1 MNFLSA
7 TDSHTVMTPEHHN
20 KSILLVEDE
29 QEIADI
35 VTLHLSDLGFDV
47 THTTDGVQ
55 GLTLALQKSWDLI
68 LLDLTL
74 PRLDGLDICKQ
85 VRESH
90 PTTPIILV
98 SARSGEEERVL
109 GLDVGADDYIT
120 KPFSIDELIARVK
133 AVLRRV
139 DAMQGV
145 VPTDVV
151 SVNGIVLDPVR
162 HTASVAGQSV
172 NLTAREFELL
182 LHFARYPGQ
191 VFKRSE
197 ILEKVWGTCHDGYL
211 HTVNSHINRLR
222 SKIEKD
228 PAKPV
233 YIQTVWG
240 IGYKFAN

>member
-1 MNFLSA
+1 MN
-7 TDSHTVMTPEHHN
+7 PEHPT

-35 VTLHLSDLGFDV
+35 VTLHLGDLQYDV
-47 THTTDGVQ
+47 THTADGIN
-55 GLTLALQKSWDLI
+55 GLTLALKGTWDLI

-74 PRLDGLDICKQ
+74 PKIDGLDICKQ
-85 VRESH
+85 VRESN
-90 PTTPIILV
+90 PATPIILV

-139 DAMQGV
+139 DALQGL
-145 VPTDVV
+145 VPAEVV

-162 HTASVAGQSV
+162 HTVSVAGKSV

-182 LHFARYPGQ
+182 LHFAKSPGQ
-191 VFKRSE
+191 VFKRTE
-197 ILEKVWGTCHDGYL
+197 ILEKVWGTRHDGYL

-222 SKIEKD
+222 SKIELD

-240 IGYKFAN
+240 VGYKLAA

>member
-1 MNFLSA
+1 MAQECNK
-7 TDSHTVMTPEHHN
+7 

-35 VTLHLSDLGFDV
+35 VMLHLGDLNYSI
-47 THTTDGVQ
+47 THTADGIK
-55 GLTLALQKSWDLI
+55 GLTLALQGSWDLI

-74 PRLDGLDICKQ
+74 PRIDGLDICKQ
-85 VRESH
+85 VRESN
-90 PTTPIILV
+90 PATPIILI
-98 SARSGEEERVL
+98 SARSEESERVL

-139 DAMQGV
+139 DALQGLV
-145 VPTDVV
+145 ATDVV
-151 SVNGIVLDPVR
+151 SVNGIVLDPLR
-162 HTASVAGQSV
+162 HTVSITGRAV

-182 LHFARYPGQ
+182 LHFAKSPGQ
-191 VFKRSE
+191 VFNRTE
-197 ILEKVWGTCHDGYL
+197 LLEKVWGTRHDGYL

-222 SKIEKD
+222 SKIESN
-228 PAKPV
+228 PAKPE

-240 IGYKFAN
+240 VGYKLMA

>member
-1 MNFLSA
+1 MN
-7 TDSHTVMTPEHHN
+7 EERHN

-35 VTLHLSDLGFDV
+35 VTLHLRDLNFDI
-47 THTTDGVQ
+47 THATDGIN
-55 GLTLALQKSWDLI
+55 GLTLAIKNSWDLV

-74 PRLDGLDICKQ
+74 PGLDGLDICKQ
-85 VRESH
+85 VRESN
-90 PTTPIILV
+90 PATPIILV
-98 SARSGEEERVL
+98 SARTGEEERVL

-139 DAMQGV
+139 DAMQGLS
-145 VPTDVV
+145 PSEII

-162 HTASVAGQSV
+162 HTVSVTGKPV

-182 LHFARYPGQ
+182 LHFAKSPGQ
-191 VFKRSE
+191 VFNRTE
-197 ILEKVWGTCHDGYL
+197 ILEDVWGTRHDGYL

-222 SKIEKD
+222 SKIEQN
-228 PAKPV
+228 PSKPV

-240 IGYKFAN
+240 VGYKLAA